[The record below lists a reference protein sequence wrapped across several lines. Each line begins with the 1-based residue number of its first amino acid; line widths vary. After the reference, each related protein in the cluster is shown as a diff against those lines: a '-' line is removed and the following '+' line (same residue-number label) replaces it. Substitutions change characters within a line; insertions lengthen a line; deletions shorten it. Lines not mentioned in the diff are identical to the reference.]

1 LTLRQSPSILTYVDT
16 TVEPRSPTAPVLRR
30 LIDGI
35 NRVLVGKEEVV
46 LRTVVTLVARGHLL
60 IEDVPG
66 IGKTLLGLA
75 LAKSIDAK
83 FRRIQFTNDLLPSDI
98 VGVTLFNQ
106 RDQRFEFKPG
116 PIFSNVLLADEIN
129 RSTPKTQSALL
140 EAMNERQVSIEGHT
154 HILEEPYFVIATENP
169 VEYHG
174 TFPLPEAQ
182 LDRFLMRVQIGYPE
196 PADEISVLKG
206 GEMDSRLASLEHAL
220 TTEEIVSIQR
230 RVETVHAA
238 DDLIEYIVALAS
250 ETRAEKRVRL
260 GLSPRGSQALLRAA
274 RAYALV
280 QGRDYCVPDDVK
292 RIAAP
297 VMAHR
302 IVLESG
308 EYGLARVQEAER
320 LVGEILK
327 RVPPPS

>member
-1 LTLRQSPSILTYVDT
+1 VDGSVETKSPEAARLAGL
-16 TVEPRSPTAPVLRR
+16 VE
-30 LIDGI
+30 GI
-35 NRVLVGKEEVV
+35 NGVLVGKEDVV

-98 VGVTLFNQ
+98 LGVNLYNQ
-106 RDQRFEFKPG
+106 RDQRFEFQPG
-116 PIFSNVLLADEIN
+116 PVFSNVLLADEIN

-140 EAMNERQVSIEGHT
+140 EAMNERQVSIEGKT
-154 HILEEPYFVIATENP
+154 FRLDEPYFVIATENP

-182 LDRFLMRVQIGYPE
+182 LDRFLMRVQIGYPDPE
-196 PADEISVLKG
+196 DEVSVLRG
-206 GEMDSRLASLEHAL
+206 GEMDSRLSSLKPAL
-220 TTEEIVSIQR
+220 TIDEIVELQSK
-230 RVETVHAA
+230 VDSVHAE
-238 DDLIEYIVALAS
+238 DSLLDYIVAIAAES
-250 ETRAEKRVRL
+250 RSEKRVRL
-260 GLSPRGSQALLRAA
+260 GLSPRGSQAMLRAA

-280 QGRDYCVPDDVK
+280 KGRDYCVPDDVK

-297 VMAHR
+297 VAAHR
-302 IVLESG
+302 LVLESG
-308 EYGLARVQEAER
+308 EYGLARVLEAER

-327 RVPPPS
+327 RVQPPS

>member
-1 LTLRQSPSILTYVDT
+1 VDT